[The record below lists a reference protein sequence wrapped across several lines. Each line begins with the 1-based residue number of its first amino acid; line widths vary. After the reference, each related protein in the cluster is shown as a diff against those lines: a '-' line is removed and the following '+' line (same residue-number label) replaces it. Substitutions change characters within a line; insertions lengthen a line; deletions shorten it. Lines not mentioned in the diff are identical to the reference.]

1 VRFLATLLLWLV
13 TTAALAIAVPVT
25 WVQHSVVSR
34 SGYTALATKAAKEPS
49 LQGAVAGELA
59 TQLNVL
65 ATRAG
70 YSTSIAALSS
80 AADSYT
86 GSSAFPGQFAA
97 VNGLAHDWLFTD
109 TAARTDSSGHWLV
122 DLSPMLSDSS
132 LKATLAGFGVQA
144 PSKLQVPVTDSAG
157 PRPGQFRVATT
168 WGPWAGVGACV
179 LAGLLALLT
188 LGVARSR
195 GKTLAA
201 LGISVLLIG
210 AAGWAG
216 IEVGRP
222 HVNDALNRTSGNM
235 RQVADVMVDYTIAD
249 MHYWLNMTLVAGL
262 GLVVLGALVTLLAN
276 IGRRVVRKPAS

>member
-1 VRFLATLLLWLV
+1 MRFLATLLLWLV

-25 WVQHSVVSR
+25 WAQHSVVSR
-34 SGYTALATKAAKEPS
+34 SGYTTLATKAAKEPS

-65 ATRAG
+65 ATKAG

-86 GSSAFPGQFAA
+86 GSAAFPGQFAA

-157 PRPGQFRVATT
+157 LRPGQFRVATT

-216 IEVGRP
+216 IEVAPAARQRCPEPHQRQYAPGCRRHGGLRDRRHAPLAEHDAGRGP
-222 HVNDALNRTSGNM
+222 GSGRARCLGDAAGQHRPSSG
-235 RQVADVMVDYTIAD
+235 A
-249 MHYWLNMTLVAGL
+249 
-262 GLVVLGALVTLLAN
+262 
-276 IGRRVVRKPAS
+276 